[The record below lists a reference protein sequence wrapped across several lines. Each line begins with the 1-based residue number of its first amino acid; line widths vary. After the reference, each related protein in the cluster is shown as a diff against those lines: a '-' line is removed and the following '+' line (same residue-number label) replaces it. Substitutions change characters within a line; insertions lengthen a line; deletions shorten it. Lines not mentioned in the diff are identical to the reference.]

1 MDLKKIIIQEIIL
14 KKVFSK
20 INDSA
25 NQQTKIKKIQHIY
38 EKQFNLQGLYIPQNK
53 TEPKNT
59 TFTKRVKTNG
69 SQVLI
74 LWKKINK
81 INK

>member
-1 MDLKKIIIQEIIL
+1 MFFKL
-14 KKVFSK
+14 
-20 INDSA
+20 NHSA
-25 NQQTKIKKIQHIY
+25 NQQSKIKKIQHIY

-69 SQVLI
+69 SQVLT
-74 LWKKINK
+74 L
-81 INK
+81 